1 MTISCANVQPDE
13 TLLLY
18 PTAARLSRD
27 GQAWKIPVHGI
38 VLRPA
43 IGGLVNNALLGCIR
57 PGALSELS
65 ARRFTFVV
73 LPKKPRTPRGPCRAR
88 FIRDGA
94 TGLGIE
100 VRAGV
105 HTGEIEIH
113 GEEIHGSLSTSPR
126 ESSQWPSPVR
136 SSCLAP

>member
-1 MTISCANVQPDE
+1 M
-13 TLLLY
+13 
-18 PTAARLSRD
+18 AARRARPEVGHD
-27 GQAWKIPVHGI
+27 VHD
-38 VLRPA
+38 
-43 IGGLVNNALLGCIR
+43 ALL
-57 PGALSELS
+57 
-65 ARRFTFVV
+65 ARGRRLEVATIVWNLVEVFADLVA
-73 LPKKPRTPRGPCRAR
+73 PEAPRATVSSPDSTDPRGPCRAR

-136 SSCLAP
+136 PSCLAP